1 MGYKSIGEDT
11 VYVSEEGIVIVDKTY
26 PIRNRNDIIL
36 CIQYLVSTEGVGI
49 PNMWILQIDNP
60 EVDPNEKN

>member
-26 PIRNRNDIIL
+26 PISNRNDIIL

-49 PNMWILQIDNP
+49 TNMWILEIDNP

>member
-49 PNMWILQIDNP
+49 PNMWILEIDNP
-60 EVDPNEKN
+60 EVDPNENN